1 MSVNQ
6 IVQPFALAAAVAPA
20 GNVVVGYPA
29 LPVNA
34 LSATAN
40 NAPNAALGSGNF
52 QLSDGKHTLKIGNN
66 LYFAP
71 KDFTLSFGNVS
82 AGITITNKT
91 AGTWPAGMAAALGLD
106 LNGPL
111 GANSLVNVPISSTR
125 VIDMYE
131 VFADLG
137 SPVVAAVAGI
147 AAIQLVGAAGNL
159 TLNGPIVGGGV
170 AQMDVPRN
178 VTLTV
183 ATTDQSARTFT
194 ITGTDEFGATMVET
208 LAGPN
213 NSTVSGKKAFARVTR
228 VAVDGAIATNGVSVG
243 YGTTLGLP
251 VAVRKAGQIT
261 KELQDGAAAS
271 AGTFAYALQNAA
283 STATTADVRGTYIP
297 ASAPDGAKG
306 YLIGI
311 LAPDPSDIGV
321 AQFAG

>member
-6 IVQPFALAAAVAPA
+6 IVQPFALASAVAPA
-20 GNVVVGYPA
+20 GTVVVGYPA
-29 LPVNA
+29 LPINA
-34 LSATAN
+34 LSDTAK
-40 NAPNAALGSGNF
+40 NAPNANLGSGNF
-52 QLSDGKHTLKIGNN
+52 QFSDGKHTLKIGNN
-66 LYFAP
+66 IYSSP

-82 AGITITNKT
+82 SGITITNKT
-91 AGTWPAGMAAALGLD
+91 AAAWPAGMQASLGLD
-106 LNGPL
+106 LNGAVGQNPNF
-111 GANSLVNVPISSTR
+111 AVSSTR
-125 VIDMYE
+125 VIDLAE
-131 VFADLG
+131 VALDLG

-147 AAIQLVGAAGNL
+147 AAIQLLGAAGNL
-159 TLNGPIVGGGV
+159 TLNGPIVSGGV

-183 ATTDQSARTFT
+183 ATTNQSGITFT
-194 ITGTDEFGATMVET
+194 ITGTDEYGNTVVES

-213 NSTVSGKKAFARVTR
+213 NNTVSGKKAFARVTK

-251 VAVRKAGQIT
+251 LAVRKAGQIT

-271 AGTFAYALQNAA
+271 AGTFAYALANTA

-306 YLIGI
+306 YTICALV
-311 LAPDPSDIGV
+311 PDPSDIGV